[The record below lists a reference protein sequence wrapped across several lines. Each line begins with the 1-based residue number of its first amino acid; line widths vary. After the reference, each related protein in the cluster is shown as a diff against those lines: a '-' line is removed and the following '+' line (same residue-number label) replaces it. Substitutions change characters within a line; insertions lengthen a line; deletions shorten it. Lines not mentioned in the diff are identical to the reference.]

1 MEFSR
6 QEYWS
11 ELPCPSPGDL
21 PDPGIEPGSP
31 VLQVNSLP
39 TEPTGKPNRL
49 LNFVKYFSVSVEMII
64 FFSLYSIVVV
74 IVQLLSHV
82 WLFTTP
88 WTIAHQASLS
98 FTIPQ
103 SLLKLMPIESV
114 MPSNHLILCHPL
126 LFLPSIF
133 PSIRVF
139 SSKLALHIRWWKYWS
154 FSFSINP
161 SNQYSGLTSFR
172 TDWFDFLAVQ
182 GTLRQLLQCHS
193 SKALI
198 LQFSA
203 FFMIQLS
210 HPYMITGKTIVL
222 AI

>member
-82 WLFTTP
+82 QLFVTP
-88 WTIAHQASLS
+88 WTKACQASLS
-98 FTIPQ
+98 FTV
-103 SLLKLMPIESV
+103 SWNLLKLMSIESV
-114 MPSNHLILCHPL
+114 MPSNHIILYSSL
-126 LFLPSIF
+126 LLMPSFF
-133 PSIRVF
+133 PSIKVF
-139 SSKLALHIRWWKYWS
+139 SSKLALHIRWPKYWN
-154 FSFSINP
+154 FSFSIP
-161 SNQYSGLTSFR
+161 SSNEYPKLTVFR
-172 TDWFDFLAVQ
+172 IHWFDLLAVQ
-182 GTLRQLLQCHS
+182 GILRSLLQHYS
-193 SKALI
+193 LKALI
-198 LQFSA
+198 L
-203 FFMIQLS
+203 
-210 HPYMITGKTIVL
+210 
-222 AI
+222 

>member
-49 LNFVKYFSVSVEMII
+49 LNFVKYFSVSVERII
-64 FFSLYSIVVV
+64 FFSLYSLVVV

-82 WLFTTP
+82 QLFATP
-88 WTIAHQASLS
+88 RAAASQASLS
-98 FTIPQ
+98 FTI
-103 SLLKLMPIESV
+103 SLSFLKFMSIESV
-114 MPSNHLILCHPL
+114 IPSNHLILCHPL
-126 LFLPSIF
+126 LLLPLVF

-139 SSKLALHIRWWKYWS
+139 SCESVFCIRWPKDWS
-154 FSFSINP
+154 FSFIISP
-161 SNQYSGLTSFR
+161 SNDYSGLIFLR
-172 TDWFDFLAVQ
+172 IDWFDLLAVCSVHQ
-182 GTLRQLLQCHS
+182 SDSPSWLPSVPFSCL
-193 SKALI
+193 SK
-198 LQFSA
+198 
-203 FFMIQLS
+203 
-210 HPYMITGKTIVL
+210 V
-222 AI
+222 

>member
-82 WLFTTP
+82 QLFVTP
-88 WTIAHQASLS
+88 WTKACQASLS
-98 FTIPQ
+98 FTV
-103 SLLKLMPIESV
+103 SWNLLKLMSIEST
-114 MPSNHLILCHPL
+114 MPSNHPQ
-126 LFLPSIF
+126 
-133 PSIRVF
+133 V
-139 SSKLALHIRWWKYWS
+139 KE
-154 FSFSINP
+154 
-161 SNQYSGLTSFR
+161 QQT
-172 TDWFDFLAVQ
+172 
-182 GTLRQLLQCHS
+182 
-193 SKALI
+193 
-198 LQFSA
+198 
-203 FFMIQLS
+203 
-210 HPYMITGKTIVL
+210 
-222 AI
+222 

>member
-82 WLFTTP
+82 QLFVTP
-88 WTIAHQASLS
+88 WTKACQASLS
-98 FTIPQ
+98 FTV
-103 SLLKLMPIESV
+103 SWNLLKLMSIESV
-114 MPSNHLILCHPL
+114 MPSNHIILYSSL
-126 LFLPSIF
+126 LLMPSFF
-133 PSIRVF
+133 PSIKVF
-139 SSKLALHIRWWKYWS
+139 SSKLALHIRWPKYWS
-154 FSFSINP
+154 FSFSISP
-161 SNQYSGLTSFR
+161 SYE
-172 TDWFDFLAVQ
+172 
-182 GTLRQLLQCHS
+182 
-193 SKALI
+193 
-198 LQFSA
+198 
-203 FFMIQLS
+203 
-210 HPYMITGKTIVL
+210 
-222 AI
+222 